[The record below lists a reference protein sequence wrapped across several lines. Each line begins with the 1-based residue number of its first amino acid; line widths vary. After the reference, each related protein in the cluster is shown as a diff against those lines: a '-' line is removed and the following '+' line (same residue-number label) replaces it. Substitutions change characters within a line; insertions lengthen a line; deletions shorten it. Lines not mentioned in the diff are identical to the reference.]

1 MKLYEPCVNNNQCN
15 GTNNAGNCTE
25 IENSTLCYCQ
35 DEYLDFKG
43 RCIKGIFL
51 FNSKMSLFFFWLLRD
66 NYDNIIELC
75 VKSENIKNQ

>member
-1 MKLYEPCVNNNQCN
+1 MYISVGMKLFEPCVNNNQCN

-25 IENSTLCYCQ
+25 IGHNTLCYCQ

-66 NYDNIIELC
+66 ND
-75 VKSENIKNQ
+75 SHH